1 VIPLLQLGPLQGF
14 TPTVTM
20 QVTYRNL
27 NQTLYQ
33 LTMTHQIGWDITLDP
48 LTKKLNFICF
58 QPTNR
63 SSAQTI
69 VAKVVFSENYENLK
83 ATQYQRSQRFL
94 SNLALVGGQ
103 GEGEERILVQVG
115 DAEGLQRKEVFI
127 NAKDQRWE
135 EELSE
140 QEYIDVLI
148 QKGWQSLQP
157 EVEFFESEVDVN
169 GSTRIRQDFDLGDTV
184 SIEMSQWNMQI
195 HVQVTEISE
204 VFDEMGLRVIP
215 IFGQSL
221 GGMQNQFESD
231 TSGSGSSST
240 ISLPINKAVV
250 TDSNGQLTTGTV
262 TAQEIA
268 MLAGVSSTL
277 QTQLNGKQATITGA
291 ASSVTANN
299 LTASRATVSDTG
311 GKIASSSVT
320 STELSYVS
328 GVTSAIQSQIN
339 GKAASSHTHLASQI
353 TDFLNKVYPV
363 GAIYLSTVSTSPATL
378 FGGSWTQIQNR
389 FLVAAGS
396 SYGAGSTGGSET
408 HTHTSAAHKHGSGH
422 EGGDGDL
429 WATVTGASGYIY
441 FREDGTVPYT
451 QATWSASHRVS
462 GTYGSTSATVGGGAD
477 VRGST
482 STTTPGAT
490 GSSSTNP
497 PYLVRIHVAANRIE
511 RSRMLLQLMMAL
523 PIALLVN
530 ILLGVAIA
538 STKLEFDKQKLIQ
551 GLVKGISIYL
561 AIGGLVVVAKVI
573 PTIDVEGVGQLDIL
587 NALTVIISTVL
598 GIYVYKD
605 LQKLMEVLQLKTQ
618 ASDSLKALNQPQ
630 GTSED

>member
-1 VIPLLQLGPLQGF
+1 MQINIYNTSIQLQGIIDSPKSFIWHRCFTQSGEFEIIVPVTEEHTRLCQIQHWITKDESGEFGIIESLEITQSQEGEWIKCSGRLGSSLLSSRIIFERLTLSNTVENIMRTLVQTCCLSPEDPKRTIPLLQLGPLQGF
-14 TPTVTM
+14 TPNVTM

-48 LTKKLNFICF
+48 QAKKLNFICF
-58 QPTNR
+58 QPINR

-115 DAEGLQRKEVFI
+115 DAEGLDRKEVFI

-157 EVEFFESEVDVN
+157 EVEYFESEVDVN

-184 SIEMSQWNMQI
+184 SIEMNQWNKQI
-195 HVQVTEISE
+195 DVQVTEISE

-215 IFGQSL
+215 VFGQSL
-221 GGMQNQFESD
+221 SGMQNQFESD

-250 TDSNGQLTTGTV
+250 SDSNGQLTTGTV

-268 MLAGVSSTL
+268 MLAGVSSSL

-291 ASSVTANN
+291 ASSVTTNN
-299 LTASRATVSDTG
+299 LTASRATMSDTG

-363 GAIYLSTVSTSPATL
+363 GAIYLSIVSTSPATL

-396 SYGAGSTGGSET
+396 SYGAGTIGGSET

-490 GSSSTNP
+490 GSTSTNP
-497 PYLVRIHVAANRIE
+497 PYL
-511 RSRMLLQLMMAL
+511 S
-523 PIALLVN
+523 
-530 ILLGVAIA
+530 
-538 STKLEFDKQKLIQ
+538 
-551 GLVKGISIYL
+551 
-561 AIGGLVVVAKVI
+561 
-573 PTIDVEGVGQLDIL
+573 
-587 NALTVIISTVL
+587 
-598 GIYVYKD
+598 VYMW
-605 LQKLMEVLQLKTQ
+605 QRT
-618 ASDSLKALNQPQ
+618 A
-630 GTSED
+630 